1 MTFPPR
7 AGNKSDA
14 LTCEIVPIAGNLLN
28 SEGKAGRMMRAS
40 PGMGLRAFHC

>member
-14 LTCEIVPIAGNLLN
+14 LTSEIVPKAVNLLYL
-28 SEGKAGRMMRAS
+28 EGKAGRMMRAS